1 VQAVPFLFVAL
12 DAADVTQHHQLPQA
26 VQLDRVEFLRD
37 DGRDPRRV
45 AQVQEEGL
53 EVSVVLLKDALL
65 VGVVPLG
72 AGIRRGEEGL
82 DVQAEAVPG
91 VDVVLEMSGSEKGL
105 EQGLSLLRK
114 GGRLSAF
121 GLFPQPVSIDITNR
135 IIFKGITLY
144 GINGRILFDTWYR
157 MHNLLKSGRLD
168 ISHVI
173 THKLPFDEFEKGFAL
188 LMERP
193 KKAIKV
199 VLML

>member
-1 VQAVPFLFVAL
+1 MNI
-12 DAADVTQHHQLPQA
+12 T
-26 VQLDRVEFLRD
+26 
-37 DGRDPRRV
+37 G
-45 AQVQEEGL
+45 
-53 EVSVVLLKDALL
+53 
-65 VGVVPLG
+65 GV
-72 AGIRRGEEGL
+72 
-82 DVQAEAVPG
+82 G